1 MTTIVIITEE
11 CANSIQ
17 GIEYTN
23 GVKFN
28 PVQLP
33 DGRWFVSE
41 IEQPYIQEEDVVEVV
56 DYEFPEIIEN

>member
-1 MTTIVIITEE
+1 MATIVIITEE

-17 GIEYTN
+17 GVEYTN

-28 PVQLP
+28 PIQLP

-41 IEQPYIQEEDVVEVV
+41 QEQPFIEESDVIEVVEW
-56 DYEFPEIIEN
+56 EFEDLEE

>member
-11 CANSIQ
+11 CAISIQ
-17 GIEYTN
+17 GVEYTN

-28 PVQLP
+28 PIQLP

-41 IEQPYIQEEDVVEVV
+41 IEQPFIEESDVVEVIE
-56 DYEFPEIIEN
+56 YEFEIEEE